1 MEYKDYYKVLGVDKK
16 ASGDEIKKV
25 YRKLAKKYHPDL
37 NPDDEK
43 AQEKFKEINEAYEIL
58 GDDEKR
64 KQYDMFGA
72 NYSHGQKFDP
82 SRYGYGSSSYNIN
95 DFSDFFDMFFT
106 GGGGRSSGPSGFNIN
121 DLFGG
126 SNSKKGRAP
135 RNKYD
140 SELTIT
146 IDEAYSGVDKN
157 MNFNINGENKS
168 ILIKVPAGIL
178 PGKKIRV
185 KGENWGIDGD
195 IFFKI
200 KFREEPSMKLDG
212 LNVTAKLDVLP
223 WEAALGESVLVK
235 TLGGRVKVNIPKG
248 VRSGNKIK
256 IGKKGFKDMNGN
268 RGDFYVEI
276 NIVNPPN
283 LTEEQEELYRQLKEI
298 STYKPR

>member
-72 NYSHGQKFDP
+72 NYSHGQNFDP

-223 WEAALGESVLVK
+223 WEAALGESVVVK

-256 IGKKGFKDMNGN
+256 IGKQGFKDMNGN

-283 LTEEQEELYRQLKEI
+283 LTEEEEELYRQLKEI